1 MPWSF
6 YIFLKQY
13 DAEPF
18 GDVGRWVVPLS
29 MSIGFPLCKLLF
41 LDPKRFSDFC
51 KFSYFSHDDEKSE
64 CTTCLLFLIY
74 NHLLYNVSFMDLHN
88 CE

>member
-29 MSIGFPLCKLLF
+29 MSVGFPLCKFMVLTL
-41 LDPKRFSDFC
+41 K
-51 KFSYFSHDDEKSE
+51 
-64 CTTCLLFLIY
+64 TIFLIC
-74 NHLLYNVSFMDLHN
+74 F
-88 CE
+88 